1 MRLIACLLA
10 LSGLALNSP
19 ALAQTN
25 ASAAEVRVLAAQGT
39 VEIIPPDGAPPHNA
53 SAGETLGHGVRV
65 RTASEALTRLAL
77 PNGSTLTLL
86 PDAALMLFAS
96 PMRPPRG
103 RPPSTT
109 TTLEHGA
116 LHVTAAPAEA
126 STFPLAVGMTTVNL
140 GRAEATVSTPRG
152 ASITRVAVYQGRL
165 LVRTGSNARAVPAGM
180 GARESMRGARAPLL
194 PLVAAP
200 RWREAPSAH
209 VASLR
214 GAGAVSASWNVPR
227 GAGLQGW
234 RFELAR
240 DAAFHDIVVS
250 ARVPLAEARWQGRVQ
265 GTGDWYARVIAIDAH
280 GVDGQPSSA
289 SRFTVEVPE
298 VAPGAPATASDR
310 GRAAVLRVPAG
321 ILCGVDGALPAPVP
335 TPLRFAPARAH
346 RVRCVSAN
354 DAGDAY
360 EFEVPVNE
368 AGPVRH
374 EVRLQGTGASN
385 RLLSLRLY
393 DLDGYPIPYA
403 SIGVAG
409 DPGVQV
415 DALRET
421 DERGV
426 YVSTVRWQ
434 GARARVRLLFTVNGG
449 VSFTEEITL

>member
-1 MRLIACLLA
+1 MRLITCLLV

-19 ALAQTN
+19 ALAQTS
-25 ASAAEVRVLAAQGT
+25 ASSAEVRVLAAHGT
-39 VEIIPPDGAPPHNA
+39 VEVIPPDGAPVHHA
-53 SAGETLGHGVRV
+53 TAGETLGHGVRI
-65 RTASEALTRLAL
+65 RTASEALVRLAL
-77 PNGSTLTLL
+77 PNGATLTLL
-86 PDAALMLFAS
+86 PDAGLMLFAS

-116 LHVTAAPAEA
+116 LHVTAASGEA
-126 STFPLAVGMTTVNL
+126 AAFPLAVGMTTINL
-140 GRAEATVSTPRG
+140 GRGEATVSTPRG
-152 ASITRVAVYQGRL
+152 ASITRVAVYQGR
-165 LVRTGSNARAVPAGM
+165 VVARTGSNVRAVTAGM
-180 GARESMRGARAPLL
+180 GARESTRGARAPLL

-200 RWREAPSAH
+200 RWREAPPAR

-214 GAGAVSASWNVPR
+214 GAGALSASWSAPR
-227 GAGLQGW
+227 VAGLQGW

-240 DAAFHDIVVS
+240 DAAFRETVVS
-250 ARVPLAEARWQGRVQ
+250 ARLPLAEARWQGRVQ

-280 GVDGQPSSA
+280 GVDGLPTPA

-298 VAPGAPATASDR
+298 VAPGAPATAGDR

-321 ILCGVDGALPAPVP
+321 VLCGVDGALPAPVP
-335 TPLRFAPARAH
+335 TPLRLAPARPH

-354 DAGDAY
+354 DANDAY

-374 EVRLQGTGASN
+374 EVRLAGTGGAN

-403 SIGVAG
+403 SIAVAG
-409 DPGVQV
+409 DEGVQV

-426 YVSTVRWQ
+426 YVATVRWQ
-434 GARARVRLLFTVNGG
+434 GTRARVRLQFVVNGG